1 MTLGEMIRNY
11 RESHVMSQRA
21 FARRAGLSNAQISFL
36 EKGVNPNG
44 KPFEPSFDTIRK
56 VARAMGTSPEII
68 LTECDDF
75 KLTLN
80 DSDMTE
86 EDQIAF
92 LLFDGE
98 PVTRS
103 QIEEVKRFA
112 KWILERDSK

>member
-1 MTLGEMIRNY
+1 MTLGDMIKGY
-11 RESHVMSQRA
+11 RESHGLSQRA

-36 EKGVNPNG
+36 EKGVSPSG

-56 VARAMGTSPEII
+56 VARAMGTSPETI
-68 LTECDDF
+68 LTECEDF
-75 KLTLN
+75 MLTLN
-80 DSDMTE
+80 DSDLTDDE
-86 EDQIAF
+86 QIAY

-112 KWILERDSK
+112 KWIMERDHK